1 MPLKLA
7 IVEDDRTMREAMES
21 VARSFSEVSD
31 VYVFP
36 CAEDFLDICKD
47 LNADVVLMDIELPG
61 ISGIE
66 CVSRM
71 KMIAP
76 STQVVMCTVFEQE
89 DKIFDS
95 ICAGASGYIVKN
107 SSPEKIREA
116 IVDANRGGSPMTAH
130 IARKVVEAFR
140 KSQSPGNSVDLL
152 TSRER
157 QILDHLSRGLRYKE
171 IAAKLELS
179 PDTIRTHIRNIYEKL
194 QVQSRME
201 AVNKVYGVR

>member
-36 CAEDFLDICKD
+36 SAEDFLDICKD
-47 LNADVVLMDIELPG
+47 INAEVVLMDIELPG
-61 ISGIE
+61 MSGIE
-66 CVSRM
+66 CVTQM
-71 KMIAP
+71 KMVAP

-95 ICAGASGYIVKN
+95 ICAGASGYILKN

-140 KSQSPGNSVDLL
+140 KSQSPGSSADLL
-152 TSRER
+152 TNRER
-157 QILDHLSRGLRYKE
+157 QILDHLSHGLRYKE
-171 IAAKLELS
+171 IAANLELS

>member
-1 MPLKLA
+1 MTLKLA
-7 IVEDDRTMREAMES
+7 IVEDDSTMREAMES
-21 VARSFSEVSD
+21 VARSFVEVSD

-36 CAEDFLDICKD
+36 RAEDFLEICKD
-47 LNADVVLMDIELPG
+47 LRADVVLMDIELPG
-61 ISGIE
+61 MSGIE
-66 CVSRM
+66 CVGKM
-71 KMIAP
+71 KALAP
-76 STQVVMCTVFEQE
+76 FTQVVMCTVFEQE

-116 IVDANRGGSPMTAH
+116 IVDAQRGGSPMTTH

-140 KSQSPGNSVDLL
+140 KSQSPNTSAEIL
-152 TSRER
+152 TLREK
-157 QILDHLSRGLRYKE
+157 QILEHLSKGLRYKE
-171 IAAKLELS
+171 IASNLDLS

-201 AVNKVYGVR
+201 AVNKVYGRR